1 MTPAEAYALGYDT
14 AAPGF
19 FFDGMEMIA
28 AVSPACGGIE
38 PLRGGVELLFA
49 ERDPVSARLGR
60 VAAGMSTLFGQPFET
75 PTTVD
80 EYRHL
85 MTAGV
90 FEVVNRWSYIDD
102 IKTVNQLQ
110 AWFYAGFGLGRVET
124 VIKGFRLFERLYEIV
139 GAGTIL
145 DTMPE
150 RLRRLAAE
158 AAKQLEVAGDE
169 ADLASVRPLLHAAS
183 DRAKHAAVVAQRS
196 PKAIEWTAE
205 LRADLEFLAD
215 VRRKLDLDVAR

>member
-28 AVSPACGGIE
+28 AVSPACGGIDR
-38 PLRGGVELLFA
+38 LRGGVELLFT
-49 ERDPVSARLGR
+49 ERDPVSDQLGR
-60 VAAGMSTLFGQPFET
+60 VVAAMSALFGVPFET

-80 EYRHL
+80 DYRHL

-110 AWFYAGFGLGRVET
+110 AWFYAGFGLGRAET
-124 VIKGFRLFERLYEIV
+124 AIKGLRLFERLYEIV
-139 GAGTIL
+139 GSGTVL

-169 ADLASVRPLLHAAS
+169 ADLTSVRPLLHAAA
-183 DRAKHAAVVAQRS
+183 DRAKHASVLAQRS
-196 PKAIEWTAE
+196 PETIGWSAE
-205 LRADLEFLAD
+205 LRADLEFLTDA
-215 VRRKLDLDVAR
+215 RRKLDLDVAR